1 MLEKFNVLCDKY
13 LCVSE
18 KIIKGMKNN
27 ILHLSG
33 GPEARKTFLHSD
45 ILDIDLETVGDSP
58 WRSAWEKSFGE
69 QQLFN
74 QMVFFFQRIENKMVF
89 CYQNCSDIL

>member
-1 MLEKFNVLCDKY
+1 MYYVTNTYVCVLEKTKR
-13 LCVSE
+13 
-18 KIIKGMKNN
+18 MKNN

-33 GPEARKTFLHSD
+33 GPEARETFLHSD
-45 ILDIDLETVGDSP
+45 LLDIDLETVGDSP

-74 QMVFFFQRIENKMVF
+74 QMVFFFPKNRK
-89 CYQNCSDIL
+89 QNGIL